1 MKYVSFK
8 NDLGT
13 NVLIN
18 AYLRKNL
25 SFNHIRVASSNY
37 FTCLLNGRVRQ
48 FGPKRTAKGYARIVD
63 AVVSKKEEDSFFISI
78 LYYGFPSFDI
88 EFQRFYFGIE
98 FYKDGKLVGT
108 SDDLLFKRDESYLS
122 ESCKYSFQRGL
133 VERYR
138 FSSKKRL
145 SSLEM
150 EETSSPIE
158 LQSANICCRYGE
170 TMPKLL
176 KKSPFRGFDEIKDT
190 PYLEYDSLK
199 KLNRYNVRKEVLA
212 LPKSEYSS
220 SLYSLERERTGLL
233 HIRAQS
239 KKRTKI
245 YILFDEVMPG
255 GKWIYARSNCN
266 DVIEVE
272 LDGVSCDFYSKVPYS
287 LKYIRVLKED
297 AAADV
302 SVSLIAIEN
311 DSLTGSLEIEDS
323 KVRRIYEAAQNTFA
337 QNSFDL
343 FTDCP
348 GRERAGWLC
357 DSYFMGFAAKQL
369 MGDRRLEREF
379 LENYILSSCHD
390 IPEKILP
397 MCYPSDHKDGTFI
410 PNWAM
415 WFVLELFAYYRDTK
429 DEELLFLAKK
439 RVFGL
444 VSFFQDYENE
454 MGLLEKLPGWV
465 FIEWSKANDFVSG
478 VSFPSNMLYAQMLE
492 EVGEYYNSPSLLE
505 KSKHLKEVIYKNSFF
520 EGYYHDHAKRDEGG
534 SLRTISEDISET
546 AQYYALFLEMPV
558 SKEYRMKMIQDFGMN
573 VKENPLNIAKS
584 NVFIGYFLRMFYL
597 LREKKY
603 QTLLKEATPY
613 FYRMSLETLT
623 LWEKDTETASC
634 NHGFASCL
642 SYLIAECYKNKNSRN
657 D

>member
-8 NDLGT
+8 NDLGI
-13 NVLIN
+13 NVLIR
-18 AYLRKNL
+18 ASLKKNF
-25 SFNHIRVASSNY
+25 SFERIRIGCSNY
-37 FTCLLNGRVRQ
+37 FTCLLNGKVVH
-48 FGPKRTAKGYARIVD
+48 FGPKRTAKGYVRIQDV
-63 AVVSKKEEDSFFISI
+63 AVSKKEEDSFSISI
-78 LYYGFPSFDI
+78 LYYGFSSFDI
-88 EFQRFYFGIE
+88 EFQPFFFGIE

-108 SDDLLFKRDESYLS
+108 SDDLLFEKDESYLS
-122 ESCKYSFQRGL
+122 DSCKYSFQRGL

-138 FSSKKRL
+138 FSRKK
-145 SSLEM
+145 SFSTLEM
-150 EETSSPIE
+150 EEIAPLIE
-158 LQSANICCRYGE
+158 LQSVDTCCRYE
-170 TMPKLL
+170 EVTPKLL
-176 KKSPFRGFDEIKDT
+176 KISPFQGFDEIKDT
-190 PYLEYDSLK
+190 PYLLYDSLK
-199 KLNRYNVRKEVLA
+199 SLNRFNVRKEVLSLA
-212 LPKSEYSS
+212 KSEYYS

-233 HIRAQS
+233 HVKANF

-272 LDGVSCDFYSKVPYS
+272 LDGASCDFYTKVPYS

-297 AAADV
+297 AVMDV

-311 DSLTGSLEIEDS
+311 GSLTDSLKIDDPQVR
-323 KVRRIYEAAQNTFA
+323 KVYEAAKNTFA

-379 LENYILSSCHD
+379 LENYILSSCSD
-390 IPEKILP
+390 IPEKMLP

-415 WFVLELFAYYRDTK
+415 WFVLELFAYYCDTK
-429 DEELLFLAKK
+429 DEALLSLAKK
-439 RVFGL
+439 RVFDL
-444 VSFFQDYENE
+444 VSFFQGYENE
-454 MGLLEKLPGWV
+454 IGLLENLPGWV
-465 FIEWSKANDFVSG
+465 FIEWSKANDFISG
-478 VSFPSNMLYAQMLE
+478 VSFPSNMLYAQMLG
-492 EVGEYYNSPSLLE
+492 EVGKYYDSPSLLE
-505 KSKHLKEVIYKNSFF
+505 QSKRLKNVIYKHSFF
-520 EGYYHDHAKRDEGG
+520 DGFYHDHAQRDKEGN
-534 SLRTISEDISET
+534 LETISEDVSET
-546 AQYYALFLEMPV
+546 AQYYALFLKMPS
-558 SKEYRMKMIQDFGMN
+558 SKDYRKKMIRDFGMN
-573 VKENPLNIAKS
+573 VKANPLNIAKS

-597 LREKKY
+597 LREKEY
-603 QTLLKEATPY
+603 RTLLKEATPY
-613 FYRMSLETLT
+613 FYRMSEETST

-642 SYLIAECYKNKNSRN
+642 SYVIAECFKNKS
-657 D
+657 